1 MGMLERG
8 GNVVCKVVK
17 DTSVNSLTPPIV
29 RTIKRTS
36 TLYTDEWCGYDRV
49 RRMYHTEMVDH
60 GKGLYVNG
68 NAYTNSIEGFWG
80 NYCKRPINGI
90 YNRVSRKYLQR
101 YFDEFCVRYNH
112 RKVSNAQ
119 RFEIMMSN
127 SNIRITQKQIA
138 A

>member
-1 MGMLERG
+1 MLERG
-8 GNVVCKVVK
+8 GNVICKVVN
-17 DTSVNSLTPPIV
+17 DTSVRSLTPPILRYV
-29 RTIKRTS
+29 KRTA
-36 TLYTDEWCGYDRV
+36 TLFTDEWCGYDKV

-127 SNIRITQKQIA
+127 SNVRITQKQIA

>member
-1 MGMLERG
+1 
-8 GNVVCKVVK
+8 
-17 DTSVNSLTPPIV
+17 
-29 RTIKRTS
+29 
-36 TLYTDEWCGYDRV
+36 
-49 RRMYHTEMVDH
+49 MYHTEMVDH

-112 RKVSNAQ
+112 RKVSNVLL
-119 RFEIMMSN
+119 SGK
-127 SNIRITQKQIA
+127 TQKSQITLSEA
-138 A
+138 Q